1 MCSCWTE
8 PVKPTPTQEEVEPK
22 DAKMSTEDV
31 ADDDDDEDFE
41 IIEPDD
47 GGVVDETLEKGFL

>member
-1 MCSCWTE
+1 
-8 PVKPTPTQEEVEPK
+8 
-22 DAKMSTEDV
+22 MSTEDV